1 MPILTLKSKNTVI
14 ERISLDRDKRL
25 NIGVLADNDLVIDD
39 PAISGH
45 HAEIEAEGDHF
56 YITDRQSRNGTF
68 INDELIISRPLKQ
81 GDVISMGE
89 HILEFF
95 YEEGETVPSDAK
107 MLNARM
113 TMALDTEQ
121 HRSKLAHSVSRLADE
136 SNRKKTIA
144 VLSYMDGSN
153 GSLPLETF
161 PVRLGKAADN
171 DIQIKGFGVG
181 KTAAIIN
188 RKNDE
193 YRLTAAEGLSKPK
206 VNYQT
211 VKNEVPLQEFDV
223 IEIGSSQ
230 FQFHF
235 QSVYSDD
242 GNSA

>member
-1 MPILTLKSKNTVI
+1 MPVLILKSKNTVI
-14 ERISLDRDKRL
+14 ERISLDRDKSL

-45 HAEIEAEGDHF
+45 HAEIEAEGDYF

-107 MLNARM
+107 MLNVRM

-161 PVRLGKAADN
+161 PVKLGKAADN

-211 VKNEVPLQEFDV
+211 VKNEIALQEFDV

-235 QSVYSDD
+235 QSVYADD
-242 GNSA
+242 GHSE

>member
-1 MPILTLKSKNTVI
+1 MPFLILKSKDSVI
-14 ERISLDRDKRL
+14 ERISLNYDKGL
-25 NIGVLADNDLVIDD
+25 NIGMLPDNDLIIDD

-89 HILEFF
+89 HVLEFS
-95 YEEGETVPSDAK
+95 YEEGEIVPSDTK
-107 MLNARM
+107 MLNVRM

-136 SNRKKTIA
+136 SNRKQTIA
-144 VLSYMDGSN
+144 MLSYMDGSD
-153 GSLPLETF
+153 GSFPLEIF
-161 PVRLGKAADN
+161 PVTLGKTADN

-188 RKNDE
+188 RKEGE
-193 YRLTAAEGLSKPK
+193 YRLVAVEGLSKPK

-211 VKNEVPLQEFDV
+211 VKNEVRLQEFDV

-230 FQFHF
+230 LQFHF
-235 QSVYSDD
+235 QSVYADD
-242 GNSA
+242 GDSA